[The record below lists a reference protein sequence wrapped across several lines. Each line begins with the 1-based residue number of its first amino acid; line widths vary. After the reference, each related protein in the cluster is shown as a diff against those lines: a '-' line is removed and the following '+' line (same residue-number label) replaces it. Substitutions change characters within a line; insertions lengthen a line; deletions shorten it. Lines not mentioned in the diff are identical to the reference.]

1 MAEATIT
8 LAPPRQI
15 RVAGITVG
23 VLNINPDP
31 DNPEAIVGVY
41 NPELGAPESHRLRS
55 GDQIEVAG
63 RTIRVTGLV
72 SGTKGH
78 VDLTV
83 TWQDEA

>member
-1 MAEATIT
+1 MPEATIT

-23 VLNINPDP
+23 VLNISPDP
-31 DNPEAIVGVY
+31 KKPEAVVGVY
-41 NPELGAPESHRLRS
+41 NPELGAPESHRVRA

-63 RTIRVTGLV
+63 RTVRVTGLV
-72 SGTKGH
+72 SGRGGH

-83 TWQDEA
+83 TWQEET